1 MVVAFIPARGGSERI
16 PGKNIRELNGHPLL
30 AYAIAGAKR
39 ARIFDGIYV
48 STEDPEVAKVAK
60 RYGAE
65 VIDRPE
71 YLAFSTGTDLQWIVH
86 ALKCVPNADECVL
99 LRPTNPFRTAKTILR
114 AWETWVNNQ
123 PSDSLRAVR
132 EVKETPWKMWC
143 ERYGHLKR
151 THGFPLLARIDPLM
165 HQHINYY
172 DLPTQQ
178 APKAYIQCG
187 SIQIF
192 TRQLVE
198 EFNDQTGSAVV
209 PFSTTESEGL
219 DLNNMEDWDRANDW
233 LCMGRATLEVIE

>member
-1 MVVAFIPARGGSERI
+1 MSIVAFIPARGGSERI
-16 PGKNIRELNGHPLL
+16 PGKNLRELNGHPLL

-65 VIDRPE
+65 VIVRPDI
-71 YLAFSTGTDLQWIVH
+71 LSLSTGTDLQWIVH
-86 ALKCVPNADECVL
+86 ALKNVPAEADQCVL

-132 EVKETPWKMWC
+132 PVKETPWKMWY
-143 ERYGHLKR
+143 EPYINYPR
-151 THGFPLLARIDPLM
+151 ARIEPLM
-165 HQHINYY
+165 YQHIHYY

-192 TRQLVE
+192 TRRLVE
-198 EFNDQTGSAVV
+198 ETNDHTGTQVV
-209 PFSTTESEGL
+209 PFTISWPEAL
-219 DLNNMEDWDRANDW
+219 DLNDWDDW
-233 LCMGRATLEVIE
+233 FLAHDLLERGLATLEVIE